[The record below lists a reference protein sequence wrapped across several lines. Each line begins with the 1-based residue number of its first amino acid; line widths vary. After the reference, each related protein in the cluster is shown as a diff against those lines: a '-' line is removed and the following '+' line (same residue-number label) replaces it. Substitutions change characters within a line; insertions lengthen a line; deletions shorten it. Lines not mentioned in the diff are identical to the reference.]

1 MDSSLVIPKRIEKW
15 AKEKPEIASLLASR
29 YGDALMKAYEDLDVS
44 LLYQSVTH
52 GIGHIERTMLFGA
65 LIAKNEKLSESDTK
79 DVLLCCAYHDIGRT
93 DDHYDLGHGRQS
105 AKMIREGEHLR
116 SLFTEP
122 EAAMA
127 AIHSHSIPDG
137 EAEDAPL
144 IYNVKNLDK
153 SILYTACLK
162 DADNIDR
169 VRLYD
174 LDVSFLRFAGTRAMV
189 PLAYWVL
196 EEYLKKHTVLCFGDS
211 NTYGYN
217 PRTGTRYPSYMRY
230 PAVLQRFLGEDYT
243 VIAEGLN
250 GRTTAFPKEGIV
262 WKSGLYAL
270 EPVIASHYPVDT
282 LVIML
287 GTNDCAAELDL
298 EAEDIA
304 GGMEKLIIAARDLL
318 TEKQGYRPRII
329 LVCPPHLEE
338 SVLSGPFCEEMNAK
352 SIEVSKRLPALY
364 EELAEKQNAGYLDL
378 DGAIRFSEID
388 SEHLRPFDTYR
399 VAGMLAE
406 MIRDQK

>member
-15 AKEKPEIASLLASR
+15 AMEKPEIASLLASQ

-105 AKMIREGEHLR
+105 AEMIREGEHLR

-137 EAEDAPL
+137 EAEDAPIL
-144 IYNVKNLDK
+144 YNVKNLDK
-153 SILYTACLK
+153 SVLYTACLK

-169 VRLYD
+169 VRIYD
-174 LDVSFLRFAGTRAMV
+174 LDESFLRFAGTRAMV

-196 EEYLKKHTVLCFGDS
+196 EKYLKKHTVLCFGDS

-262 WKSGLYAL
+262 WKSGLYAV

-287 GTNDCAAELDL
+287 GTNDCAAELEL

-318 TEKQGYRPRII
+318 TEKQGYSPRII

-338 SVLSGPFCEEMNAK
+338 SVLSGPFSEEMNAK
-352 SIEVSKRLPALY
+352 SIEVSKRLPELY
-364 EELAEKQNAGYLDL
+364 KELAKKQNAGYLDL
-378 DGAIRFSEID
+378 DGTIRFSEID

-399 VAGMLAE
+399 VAGMLADL
-406 MIRDQK
+406 IREQE

>member
-15 AKEKPEIASLLASR
+15 AMEKPEIASLLASR

-105 AKMIREGEHLR
+105 AEMIREGEHLR

-137 EAEDAPL
+137 EAEDAPIL
-144 IYNVKNLDK
+144 YNVKNLDK
-153 SILYTACLK
+153 SVLYTACLK

-169 VRLYD
+169 VRIYD
-174 LDVSFLRFAGTRAMV
+174 LDESFLRFAGTRAMV

-196 EEYLKKHTVLCFGDS
+196 EKYLKKHTVLCFGDS

-230 PAVLQRFLGEDYT
+230 PAVLQRFLGDDFT

-250 GRTTAFPKEGIV
+250 GRTTAFPKEGLV
-262 WKSGLYAL
+262 WKSGLYAV

-287 GTNDCAAELDL
+287 GTNDCAAELEL

-318 TEKQGYRPRII
+318 TEKQGYSPRII

-338 SVLSGPFCEEMNAK
+338 SVLSGPFSEEMNAK
-352 SIEVSKRLPALY
+352 SIEVSKRLPELY
-364 EELAEKQNAGYLDL
+364 KELAKKQNAGYLDL
-378 DGAIRFSEID
+378 DGTIRFSEID

-399 VAGMLAE
+399 VAGMLADL
-406 MIRDQK
+406 IREQE

>member
-1 MDSSLVIPKRIEKW
+1 M
-15 AKEKPEIASLLASR
+15 EKPEIASLLASR

-105 AKMIREGEHLR
+105 AEMIREGEHLR

-137 EAEDAPL
+137 EAEDAPIL
-144 IYNVKNLDK
+144 YNVKNLDK
-153 SILYTACLK
+153 SVLYTACLK

-169 VRLYD
+169 VRIYD
-174 LDVSFLRFAGTRAMV
+174 LDESFLRFAGTRAMV

-196 EEYLKKHTVLCFGDS
+196 EKYLKKHTVLCFGDS

-262 WKSGLYAL
+262 WKSGLYAV

-287 GTNDCAAELDL
+287 GTNDCAAELEL
-298 EAEDIA
+298 EAEYIA

-318 TEKQGYRPRII
+318 TEKQGYSPRII

-338 SVLSGPFCEEMNAK
+338 SVLSGPFSEEMNAK
-352 SIEVSKRLPALY
+352 SIEVSKRLPELY
-364 EELAEKQNAGYLDL
+364 KELAKKQNAGYLDL
-378 DGAIRFSEID
+378 DGTIRFSEID

-399 VAGMLAE
+399 VAGMLADL
-406 MIRDQK
+406 IREQE